1 MMDAI
6 AKLAIWP
13 SDLTVWGVLGF
24 DVPVTKKADFKIP
37 IFKRMGWLVEVFG
50 SRNELHKRSREGGHT
65 LLWPMLRS
73 ASYDWR
79 YKIENT
85 SMRVT
90 NAIEYKTVD
99 RGDGNLGG
107 EQVSDLSLSK
117 GRKGV
122 VWMDMGHT

>member
-1 MMDAI
+1 M
-6 AKLAIWP
+6 
-13 SDLTVWGVLGF
+13 
-24 DVPVTKKADFKIP
+24 
-37 IFKRMGWLVEVFG
+37 EVFG